1 MCYDASGKEM
11 SSAQIKRAK
20 TAYTKSGKKIS
31 GAQLAKYKAS
41 MSGQDTK
48 MLGDHDSESKDRK
61 EAAADQHEKAEFPAK
76 KKKGHHR
83 HKKSH
88 PSGQDD
94 AILGRTSGRP
104 GGHAGHGLEPTYGV

>member
-41 MSGQDTK
+41 MSGLDTN
-48 MLGDHDSESKDRK
+48 ML
-61 EAAADQHEKAEFPAK
+61 
-76 KKKGHHR
+76 
-83 HKKSH
+83 
-88 PSGQDD
+88 
-94 AILGRTSGRP
+94 
-104 GGHAGHGLEPTYGV
+104 